1 MCCVV
6 VVFCVPFA
14 STFVVHCLQG
24 FTSYISEQGCGGFL
38 EALSVIF
45 FPIMLTMVGNNPV
58 YINLTTYTS
67 ECSHGRHSAPQ
78 TQGASRTAEIGRPGQ
93 RHA

>member
-1 MCCVV
+1 VCCVD

-24 FTSYISEQGCGGFL
+24 FTSYVSEQGRGGFP

-45 FPIMLTMVGNNPV
+45 FPIILTMASNNHV
-58 YINLTTYTS
+58 YIDLRVN
-67 ECSHGRHSAPQ
+67 
-78 TQGASRTAEIGRPGQ
+78 
-93 RHA
+93 